1 MGTVMARRLS
11 AGAVATVPL
20 EQLAGSAMD
29 IALRLH
35 ITIYDALY
43 LALAQRDGETLITDD
58 RRLLQA
64 AQSDQQLRARVRWI
78 GAS

>member
-1 MGTVMARRLS
+1 
-11 AGAVATVPL
+11 
-20 EQLAGSAMD
+20 MD

-43 LALAQRDGETLITDD
+43 LALAQREGETLITDD
-58 RRLLQA
+58 RRLLQS

-78 GAS
+78 GAT